1 LVEQIE
7 PHRKA
12 RLKEGILLHAAL
24 RLESGAVV
32 SFVGAGGKT
41 TAMFRLAAELAQAGR
56 RVVIT
61 TTTRI
66 FETQARR
73 APSVLAVN
81 QLGHLTERLDRYGQ
95 CCVIGI
101 GDRQGKTG
109 GVSCE
114 AVAGLQARPDVDIVL
129 VEADGSRLLP
139 LKAPAGHEPV
149 IPSVTTH
156 LIPVAGLDVIN
167 QPLDS
172 EHVHRAEFVA
182 ALCGASLGNPVTPGM
197 VVKVL
202 AHPNGGAK
210 LRPAHARLVP
220 MINKAESEA
229 ALRHARSISHGLLA
243 ASEVDEVIVSS
254 LHAERPVREVWTRTA
269 AVVLAAGES
278 RRFGSPKQLLGWGDT
293 TLVAHVAGIAL
304 DAGLDPVLVVTGY
317 EADRVSAAVAG
328 LRVTPVYNPDFAAG
342 QGTSVSRGVAA
353 LPLSAG
359 AAVFLLA
366 DQPGVSAGVVHRVL
380 RAHRATLAPIVLP
393 EYEGR
398 RGNPALFDA
407 SLFGELRMLTGDV
420 GGRALFE
427 KYAASVVRVPV
438 NDPAALQDIDTPEEY
453 VRACECVKNKSRQ

>member
-1 LVEQIE
+1 
-7 PHRKA
+7 
-12 RLKEGILLHAAL
+12 
-24 RLESGAVV
+24 
-32 SFVGAGGKT
+32 
-41 TAMFRLAAELAQAGR
+41 MFRLAAELAQAGQ

-66 FETQARR
+66 FETQANL
-73 APSVLAVN
+73 APSVLPVN
-81 QLGHLTERLDRYGQ
+81 QVGRLSECLDRYGQ
-95 CCVIGI
+95 CCIIGMPD
-101 GDRQGKTG
+101 GQGKTRG
-109 GVSCE
+109 ISCE
-114 AVAGLQARPDVDIVL
+114 AVASLHARPDVDIVL

-139 LKAPAGHEPV
+139 FKAPAEYEPV

-182 ALCGASLGNPVTPGM
+182 ALCGASLGNPVTPEM
-197 VVKVL
+197 VAKVL

-210 LRPAHARLVP
+210 LRPAHARLTP
-220 MINKAESEA
+220 IINKADSEA
-229 ALRHARSISHGLLA
+229 ALCHARSISRNLLA
-243 ASEVDEVIVSS
+243 APEVDEVIVSS
-254 LHAERPVREVWTRTA
+254 LRAERPVREVWTRVA
-269 AVVLAAGES
+269 AVILAAGES

-293 TLVAHVAGIAL
+293 TLVAHVAGIAV

-328 LRVTPVYNPDFAAG
+328 LRVKTIYNPDFAAG
-342 QGTSVSRGVAA
+342 QGTSVSRGMAA

-366 DQPGVSAGVVHRVL
+366 DQPGVSAGVVQRVL
-380 RAHRATLAPIVLP
+380 HAHRTTLAPIVLP
-393 EYEGR
+393 TYGGR

-407 SLFGELRMLTGDV
+407 SLFEELRMLTGDV

-427 KYAASVVRVPV
+427 KYAASLVRVPV
-438 NDPAALQDIDTPEEY
+438 DDPTALQDIDTPEEY
-453 VRACECVKNKSRQ
+453 ARACERVKNKSRH